1 MNDLVK
7 KSVEQ
12 IKSEIDNIVSQE
24 YKLTNTYQKAINKIS
39 EDFFLF
45 NYNLSQFIAG
55 KFKFC
60 GAMERCFQV
69 NEFIYIPNIPW
80 NDTVMRF
87 NNRII
92 IENKN
97 PLGLSISCG
106 SPYSNFYLEDNYYDA
121 SDFRVYTQIPDLDNT
136 IGTYLFKNLK
146 SLYIQ
151 NEKTIKNNIELLKSF
166 NDLLLMLS
174 KAQITPDF
182 IFDKRYYFT
191 IEEMIINIKNNKEVL
206 LITHDLD
213 ISSHI
218 STLEEICLYEIKNND
233 KIKMI

>member
-24 YKLTNTYQKAINKIS
+24 YKLTSIYPKALEKIS

-55 KFKFC
+55 NFKFC
-60 GAMERCFQV
+60 GAMERCFAV

-80 NDTVMRF
+80 DDTIMRF
-87 NNRII
+87 NNRIVL
-92 IENKN
+92 ENKA
-97 PLGLSISCG
+97 PLGFHVSCG
-106 SPYSNFYLEDNYYDA
+106 SPYTNFYLQDNYYDA

-136 IGTYLFKNLK
+136 IGTYLFENSKL
-146 SLYIQ
+146 LYIH
-151 NEKTIKNNIELLKSF
+151 NEKTIKNNIEILKTF
-166 NDLLLMLS
+166 NDLLLVLNNTE
-174 KAQITPDF
+174 IPPECV
-182 IFDKRYYFT
+182 FDKNSYLT
-191 IEEMIINIKNNKEVL
+191 IKEIITHIENNKEIL
-206 LITHDLD
+206 LITHDLNISD
-213 ISSHI
+213 ILLNI
-218 STLEEICLYEIKNND
+218 EKDFQFKIKNSE